1 MSDSGFLEKSVTKL
15 KAAIPLIRERDHAR
29 LTHLIP
35 TVIPLQMVFGWGKKK
50 TEPEVP
56 QAKDIL
62 LSDVR
67 DVASKLL
74 DLRKS
79 QTISEIRSHRD
90 YIMPLLHDL
99 LEIKRA
105 LERDDLKIDD
115 IDKNIRV
122 IVVRGKKQVI
132 DVIRNDIVNLP
143 EVSTYDD
150 AVSLRNVLNQ
160 LLKKIGDTLG
170 RHTRV
175 IHIFAKKYAA
185 KLKDTLADIN
195 SENAEIQ
202 MLLENYEYSRS
213 TFTEISDLLEQISN
227 IKKFNANA
235 RQKISVSS
243 TNLAAC
249 KDKIAAC
256 SESIK
261 EIKSSE
267 RYAKLQRQKEELDQL
282 ALQNT
287 QLNNKILDQFTKISR
302 PLGRY
307 EYVSSLDKEQKMLLA
322 GLNQY
327 PYKVLTKDNQD
338 AIITILENVK
348 KGILSGAVSV
358 KDRTK
363 SIRQITEVEE
373 SLDGMISEILEH
385 SSKQDAVRE
394 AIGMLA
400 PADLPVLEKDLE
412 KATSDKS
419 AMESK
424 VQSLYGDMSAN
435 ESKIPQIIDHME
447 AKLYQFS
454 SIRYSI
460 VTEN

>member
-1 MSDSGFLEKSVTKL
+1 
-15 KAAIPLIRERDHAR
+15 
-29 LTHLIP
+29 
-35 TVIPLQMVFGWGKKK
+35 MVFGWGKKK

-56 QAKDIL
+56 QTKDIL

-67 DVASKLL
+67 DIASKLL

-90 YIMPLLHDL
+90 YIMPLLQDL

-132 DVIRNDIVNLP
+132 GVIRNDIVNLP
-143 EVSTYDD
+143 KVSTYDD
-150 AVSLRNVLNQ
+150 AVSLRNALNQ
-160 LLKKIGDTLG
+160 ILKKIGDTLG

-202 MLLENYEYSRS
+202 MILENYEYSRS
-213 TFTEISDLLEQISN
+213 TFTEISDSLEQISS
-227 IKKFNANA
+227 IKKFNTNA

-243 TNLAAC
+243 TNLATC
-249 KDKIAAC
+249 QDKITAC
-256 SESIK
+256 NESIK
-261 EIKSSE
+261 KIKSSE
-267 RYAKLQRQKEELDQL
+267 RYAKLQRQKEELGQL

-307 EYVSSLDKEQKMLLA
+307 EYVSSLDKDQKMLLTD
-322 GLNQY
+322 LNQH
-327 PYKVLTKDNQD
+327 PYNVLTKDNQD

-363 SIRQITEVEE
+363 SIYQITEVEE
-373 SLDGMISEILEH
+373 SLDGMISEILEY
-385 SSKQDAVRE
+385 SSKQDAVRK
-394 AIGMLA
+394 AIDMLA
-400 PADLPVLEKDLE
+400 PADLPVIEKDLQ

-424 VQSLYGDMSAN
+424 IQSLDGDISAN
-435 ESKIPQIIDHME
+435 ESKIPQIIDDIE
-447 AKLYQFS
+447 IKLYQFS
-454 SIRYSI
+454 NIRYSI
-460 VTEN
+460 VAEN